1 MRFSLNVSGQFG
13 IGQPHPS
20 GLSRLTSDLF
30 DIVNEFGGQ
39 VDISR
44 HSSHISYGWRG
55 ENLDNQNGLLEGKIE
70 ELRKEHRGI
79 DFIIAREL

>member
-13 IGQPHPS
+13 IGQPHPP

-30 DIVNEFGGQ
+30 DLAYEFGGR

-44 HSSHISYGWRG
+44 HSSHTSYGWRG
-55 ENLDNQNGLLEGKIE
+55 ENIDNKDGLFEGKVE
-70 ELRKEHRGI
+70 ELRKEHLGI
-79 DFIIAREL
+79 DFIIGGEL